1 MHFSF
6 QLIAYQLINYYLQI
20 AEAGQYWVIA
30 TTTFARCN
38 NHTLFQ
44 LRYRRDKY
52 LKEQMNK

>member
-38 NHTLFQ
+38 NHTLF
-44 LRYRRDKY
+44 
-52 LKEQMNK
+52 